1 MHRGGQRHQQGY
13 RAAARRA
20 GRDRRDPAEG
30 YFNGWRD
37 FLSES
42 ASDAPAESELSEDH
56 QSAHH
61 VTTLAI
67 VAFLIQDV
75 RDPPPELLLRRRLD
89 MLSGYARD

>member
-1 MHRGGQRHQQGY
+1 MST
-13 RAAARRA
+13 ALS
-20 GRDRRDPAEG
+20 
-30 YFNGWRD
+30 WRD

-42 ASDAPAESELSEDH
+42 ASDAPAESELAEDH